1 MSRVFSGVRPS
12 GRLHLG
18 NYLGAVKS
26 WLELQNTNECIFAV
40 VDYHGIT
47 TPFEP
52 KSLQKQIREVVM
64 DYLAAGLDPDKAKII
79 VQSQVPEHT
88 ELAWILGTITPI
100 SWLERI
106 PTFKEKRTD
115 HPEYINLGL
124 LAYPVLM
131 AADILIYHAQ
141 KVPVGEDQLP
151 HIEMTNQIAKRFKT
165 MFGYEFP
172 KVEAVLSKGPRIMS
186 LSNPLKKMSKTGDE
200 SIALS
205 DSPEQIRERI
215 GKAVTDTGPVAGK
228 DFMSPGVKNLF
239 ILMEI
244 FSTFQTFKKFRE
256 QHKKG
261 IIKYEQMKKQLA
273 EDIIKSL
280 ESVRKRR
287 LELEKDPK
295 YIDKVL
301 FEGAEFARPLA
312 QETLREVKKAMGLEY
327 ANS

>member
-26 WLELQNTNECIFAV
+26 WLELQNTHECIFAV

-52 KSLQKQIREVVM
+52 KTLQKQIRDVVL

-106 PTFKEKRTD
+106 PTFKEKRSE

-131 AADILIYHAQ
+131 AADILIYRAE

-151 HIEMTNQIAKRFKT
+151 HIEMTNQIAKRMKM
-165 MFGYEFP
+165 MFGYQFP

-205 DSPEQIRERI
+205 DSPEQIRKTI
-215 GKAVTDTGPVAGK
+215 GRAVTDSGPTGAA

-239 ILMEI
+239 TLMEI
-244 FSTFQTFKKFRE
+244 FSGADTTNKFRE
-256 QHKKG
+256 QYKKG
-261 IIKYEQMKKQLA
+261 SIKYEQMKKQLA

-280 ESVRKRR
+280 EPVRKRR
-287 LELEKDPK
+287 AKLEKDPK

-301 FEGAEFARPLA
+301 FEGAEFARPIA
-312 QETLREVKKAMGLEY
+312 QETLKEVKKAMGLIT
-327 ANS
+327 